1 MDKIKDMSLKKAFAT
16 LTFTSLIAATL
27 LSVLSFW
34 GFEVIKNYIMVKYY
48 SAHSS
53 TASNPNIVL
62 VDPSTFSQTDRV
74 ILQFIDY
81 LKLIIPLLFFII
93 FIIAAAYIF
102 YNGKLKRPLALL
114 KAAARK
120 ISCNDLNFTVEYE
133 SKDEMGDLCTS
144 FEKMRKE
151 LLNNSTEMW
160 RMMEEKKRLN
170 AAFAHDLRTP
180 ITVLKGYTNILENY
194 VPMGKISQEKM
205 LSIISLMADN
215 VVRLEKYVDS
225 MNSIHKLE
233 DTSIYPIEIKTSD
246 FIKKIESSV
255 RILSEEQGK
264 LFTIDNQIVTPT
276 LFLDEK
282 IVFRVIEN
290 IISNAFRYAKTHV
303 SIKCSVVQ
311 NLLVFEVIDDGKGF
325 SPEDLRLATE
335 PFYKDKSITDSKHLG
350 LGLNISKILCQKHGG
365 SITLSNEIDCGAKV
379 TATFS
384 LIVDKK

>member
-1 MDKIKDMSLKKAFAT
+1 
-16 LTFTSLIAATL
+16 
-27 LSVLSFW
+27 
-34 GFEVIKNYIMVKYY
+34 
-48 SAHSS
+48 
-53 TASNPNIVL
+53 
-62 VDPSTFSQTDRV
+62 
-74 ILQFIDY
+74 
-81 LKLIIPLLFFII
+81 
-93 FIIAAAYIF
+93 
-102 YNGKLKRPLALL
+102 L

-290 IISNAFRYAKTHV
+290 IISNAF
-303 SIKCSVVQ
+303 
-311 NLLVFEVIDDGKGF
+311 
-325 SPEDLRLATE
+325 
-335 PFYKDKSITDSKHLG
+335 
-350 LGLNISKILCQKHGG
+350 
-365 SITLSNEIDCGAKV
+365 
-379 TATFS
+379 
-384 LIVDKK
+384 